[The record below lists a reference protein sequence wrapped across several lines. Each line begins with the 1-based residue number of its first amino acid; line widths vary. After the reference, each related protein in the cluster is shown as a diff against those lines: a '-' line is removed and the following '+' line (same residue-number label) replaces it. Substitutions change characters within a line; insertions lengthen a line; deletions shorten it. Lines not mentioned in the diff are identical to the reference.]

1 MRAQIFGKLFAVML
15 GVIGLVSGSAFA
27 AVGQLYDAAGEV
39 KTALGSQMAQ
49 AAGKGASLE
58 NDMIVS
64 TGDKS
69 QAVLK
74 FEDGQVIA
82 LQSNT
87 SFRIH
92 DYRYDPREVEKSNMF
107 FSMLKGGLR
116 AITGLIGSKHQAA
129 FKLQTPN
136 ATIGIRGTD
145 FMVVMNNQMY
155 SNVVSGSISMTNAA
169 GTAVFSAGQ
178 AAVVASATA
187 LPVSISAAA
196 LPAGTFSQ
204 LGAIPVPVPAPAAP
218 GAGPGSVPSGG
229 AGSGAGAGTGTTA
242 STGTATGGTA
252 AGSGTAATGTAAGST
267 AAGSAAA
274 GASAATGA
282 AIGGVTVGTISAV
295 AVAVAAVA
303 TVVSSNNTTGTTGT
317 TGTR

>member
-1 MRAQIFGKLFAVML
+1 MRAQIFTKLFAVML
-15 GVIGLVSGSAFA
+15 GVIGLLSGSAFA

-64 TGDKS
+64 TGDSSK
-69 QAVLK
+69 AVLK

-87 SFRIH
+87 SFRIQ
-92 DYRYDPREVEKSNMF
+92 DYHYNPKEIEKSNIF

-116 AITGLIGSKHQAA
+116 AITGLIGSKHKTA
-129 FKLQTPN
+129 FRLQTAN
-136 ATIGIRGTD
+136 STIGIRGTD
-145 FMVVMNNQMY
+145 FMVVMSNQMY

-178 AAVVASATA
+178 TALVTSATV

-196 LPAGTFSQ
+196 VPAGTFTQ
-204 LGAIPVPVPAPAAP
+204 LGAIPLPAPTPAPAAP
-218 GAGPGSVPSGG
+218 GASS
-229 AGSGAGAGTGTTA
+229 
-242 STGTATGGTA
+242 
-252 AGSGTAATGTAAGST
+252 
-267 AAGSAAA
+267 
-274 GASAATGA
+274 ATGA
-282 AIGGVTVGTISAV
+282 AAGGVAAGTVSAV
-295 AVAVAAVA
+295 VLGVAVVGAA
-303 TVVSSNNTTGTTGT
+303 VSSNNTSGTTGT
-317 TGTR
+317 K

>member
-1 MRAQIFGKLFAVML
+1 MRAQILGRLFAVML
-15 GVIGLVSGSAFA
+15 GMAGLASGAAFA

-64 TGDKS
+64 TGDNS

-82 LQSNT
+82 LQANT

-92 DYRYDPREVEKSNMF
+92 DYRYNPKEVEKSNIF

-116 AITGLIGSKHQAA
+116 AITGLIGSKRQTA

-145 FMVVMNNQMY
+145 FMVVMSNQMY

-178 AAVVASATA
+178 TAVVASATV

-196 LPAGTFSQ
+196 VPAGTFTQ
-204 LGAIPVPVPAPAAP
+204 LGAIPLPTPAPAAP
-218 GAGPGSVPSGG
+218 GAGSGSAPSGG
-229 AGSGAGAGTGTTA
+229 AGSGAAGD
-242 STGTATGGTA
+242 
-252 AGSGTAATGTAAGST
+252 
-267 AAGSAAA
+267 AAA
-274 GASAATGA
+274 GASSATGA
-282 AIGGVTVGTISAV
+282 AVGGVTVGTASAV
-295 AVAVAAVA
+295 VVGVAAVA
-303 TVVSSNNTTGTTGT
+303 AAASSNNTTGTTGT
-317 TGTR
+317 R

>member
-1 MRAQIFGKLFAVML
+1 MRAQILGRLFAVML
-15 GVIGLVSGSAFA
+15 GMTGLVSGSAFA
-27 AVGQLYDAAGEV
+27 AVGQLYEAAGEV
-39 KTALGSQMAQ
+39 KTAVGSQMAQ

-64 TGDKS
+64 TGDNS

-74 FEDGQVIA
+74 FEDGQVVA

-92 DYRYDPREVEKSNMF
+92 DYRYNPKEVEKSNIF

-116 AITGLIGSKHQAA
+116 AITGLIGSKRQTA
-129 FKLQTPN
+129 FKLLTPN

-145 FMVVMNNQMY
+145 FMVVMGNQMY

-178 AAVVASATA
+178 TAVVASATA

-196 LPAGTFSQ
+196 VPAGTFTQ
-204 LGAIPVPVPAPAAP
+204 LGAIPLPTPAPAAP
-218 GAGPGSVPSGG
+218 GAGPGAAPGGG
-229 AGSGAGAGTGTTA
+229 AGSGA
-242 STGTATGGTA
+242 
-252 AGSGTAATGTAAGST
+252 
-267 AAGSAAA
+267 A
-274 GASAATGA
+274 GASSATGA
-282 AIGGVTVGTISAV
+282 AVGGVTAGTVSAAVVGV
-295 AVAVAAVA
+295 AAVAAVA
-303 TVVSSNNTTGTTGT
+303 SSNNTTGTTGT
-317 TGTR
+317 R